1 VLKARGFQPIF
12 LMTRPES
19 AQPEPMENPNS
30 EAEFAEEI
38 AEVERSLLSLK
49 ERYAEVQQSQS
60 RQAELQERQRE
71 IRQTRQNQHLRQEL
85 HQIKEQLEAIELT
98 LESRL
103 FNWSSI
109 KEPFWQA
116 VRFGGL
122 GIILG
127 WVLKSLAK

>member
-1 VLKARGFQPIF
+1 
-12 LMTRPES
+12 MTRPES
-19 AQPEPMENPNS
+19 TQPEPIENPNS

-71 IRQTRQNQHLRQEL
+71 IGQTRQNQHLRQEL

-122 GIILG
+122 GVILG

>member
-1 VLKARGFQPIF
+1 
-12 LMTRPES
+12 MTRPES
-19 AQPEPMENPNS
+19 AQPEPIENPNS

-122 GIILG
+122 GVILG
-127 WVLKSLAK
+127 WVLKSLVK